1 MLKIIKKRI
10 LLMQYYY
17 FTCIIGMLLF
27 IKFKWILL
35 V

>member
-1 MLKIIKKRI
+1 MLKLLKKRI
-10 LLMQYYY
+10 LLMQYFILLY
-17 FTCIIGMLLF
+17 IGMLLF